1 MVAAQMVL
9 LFFPLLA
16 NRQSSPPPLVLSRA
30 SLQSLSLSP
39 PFSLYAFVSAL
50 HLRPVLIAAV
60 FAQEGEENED
70 QQQFGQEAA
79 DVADAGDDAE
89 TVDEVVN
96 EAAADADVTVD
107 DSTTIRAHP
116 LTDIPPA
123 AAGIITAVVFPDNAA
138 KGTHRPTRNT
148 APS

>member
-1 MVAAQMVL
+1 M
-9 LFFPLLA
+9 
-16 NRQSSPPPLVLSRA
+16 
-30 SLQSLSLSP
+30 
-39 PFSLYAFVSAL
+39 
-50 HLRPVLIAAV
+50 
-60 FAQEGEENED
+60 FAQEGEENDD

-138 KGTHRPTRNT
+138 KGAWDGRLTIFAVFFPPTASLFVCSLVPTTTVATRTHAAAVSVICICSMCVRMCSFC
-148 APS
+148 APSCC